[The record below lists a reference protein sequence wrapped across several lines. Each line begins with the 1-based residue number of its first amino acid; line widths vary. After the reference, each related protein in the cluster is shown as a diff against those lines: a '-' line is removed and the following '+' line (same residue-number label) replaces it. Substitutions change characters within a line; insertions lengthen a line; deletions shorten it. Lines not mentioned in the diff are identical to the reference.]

1 MGKKKEKLK
10 KGGARFSKFSVVGG
24 VNAAVDIGVLNILLV
39 LGPTRETTT
48 IVLYNAV
55 ALVLANVNSYVWNS
69 LWTFRGRAAFDSY
82 QTMTFLG
89 QALINIGVSSLLF
102 YILVRPVMVNTEV
115 SAYVAGNVAKVVSIS
130 VASTISYFLMRYLVF
145 SNKRPL
151 KGSKERL

>member
-10 KGGARFSKFSVVGG
+10 KGSVRFSKFTIVGG
-24 VNAAVDIGVLNILLV
+24 INAALDIGVLNLL
-39 LGPTRETTT
+39 LFIEPTRDPST

-69 LWTFRGRAAFDSY
+69 LWTFKGRAAFDSY
-82 QTMTFLG
+82 ETMTFIG
-89 QALINIGVSSLLF
+89 QALVNIGISSALF
-102 YILVRPVMVNTEV
+102 YVLVRPVMINTEV

-145 SNKRPL
+145 SKKRPTG
-151 KGSKERL
+151 GSK

>member
-10 KGGARFSKFSVVGG
+10 NGGARFSKFSVVGG

>member
-1 MGKKKEKLK
+1 MGVKKEKIK
-10 KGGARFSKFSVVGG
+10 KGGVRFSKFSVVGG
-24 VNAAVDIGVLNILLV
+24 VNAAVDIGVLNLLLV

-82 QTMTFLG
+82 QTTAFIG

-102 YILVRPVMVNTEV
+102 YILIRTVMVNTEV
-115 SAYVAGNVAKVVSIS
+115 SAYVAGNVAKIVSIL

-145 SNKRPL
+145 SRKRPL
-151 KGSKERL
+151 KGAK